1 MHLHYLEDFGASVD
15 GTNILFLCFF
25 FQISKFDAEK
35 VAQLTTF
42 LVDFLEYIRASQGDQ
57 LDHKKVRVLQL

>member
-1 MHLHYLEDFGASVD
+1 MVIFLYLF
-15 GTNILFLCFF
+15 FF

-57 LDHKKVRVLQL
+57 LDHKKVHMTIKVVETFLD